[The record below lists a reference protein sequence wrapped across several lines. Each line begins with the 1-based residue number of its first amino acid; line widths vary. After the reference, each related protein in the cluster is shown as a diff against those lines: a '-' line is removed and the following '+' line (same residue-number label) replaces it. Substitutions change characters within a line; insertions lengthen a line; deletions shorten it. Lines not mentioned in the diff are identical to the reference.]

1 MRLKNL
7 RVGYTIPEKLSN
19 KVLVKRAN
27 IYFSGENLFI
37 MKNMDLL
44 DPEQTGG
51 RNGDGRTYPLSK
63 SFSLGLNI
71 NF

>member
-1 MRLKNL
+1 L
-7 RVGYTIPEKLSN
+7 GYTIPARLTEQALIRN
-19 KVLVKRAN
+19 AN
-27 IYFSGENLFI
+27 IYLSGENLFI
-37 MKNMDLL
+37 IKNMELL

-63 SFSLGLNI
+63 VYSLGLNI